1 MRLTIVISIIIIV
14 VTVLFVGWLMTER
27 KAERQ
32 QAMVATKANDE
43 TVIPVMVS
51 DVITGE
57 IEQVLRYTGT
67 VEPDEQVEVIPK
79 ITGRLVSMEV
89 EEGNKVKEGQTIA
102 IIDPEIVGQRFE
114 PFAVTSPI
122 QGRIA
127 RIYADRGSFVMQGQP
142 IVQVINDNFVRV
154 KIAILEKDYH
164 LVKVG
169 TQARLE
175 FDALPGR
182 KIEGRVTSLS
192 PIVDQR
198 TGTAVAEVRLDN
210 GNGLLRPGM
219 YARAYLVVDSRKGV
233 VLLPAAATL
242 TEVLPGR
249 GTRVETTVFVVD
261 GEMARE
267 RKVVLGLASG
277 DWYEVLDGLK
287 PGEKVVTTGQNL
299 LRDGSQV
306 RIENF

>member
-1 MRLTIVISIIIIV
+1 MRLTVVISIIIIV
-14 VTVLFVGWLMTER
+14 VTVLFVGWFMMER

-43 TVIPVMVS
+43 TVIPVDVS

-89 EEGNKVKEGQTIA
+89 EEGDKVKEGQTIA

-122 QGRIA
+122 EGRIA

-142 IVQVINDNFVRV
+142 IVQVINDNFVKV

-169 TQARLE
+169 TQSRLE

-219 YARAYLVVDSRKGV
+219 YARAYLVVDFRKGV

-306 RIENF
+306 RIENL